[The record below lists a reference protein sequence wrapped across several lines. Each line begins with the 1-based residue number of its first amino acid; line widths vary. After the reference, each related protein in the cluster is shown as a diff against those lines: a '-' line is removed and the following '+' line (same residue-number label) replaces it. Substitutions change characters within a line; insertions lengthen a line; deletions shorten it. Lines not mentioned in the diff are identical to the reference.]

1 MSIQKM
7 TGVAVFAAL
16 VAVFSQ
22 MSLLIGPVPHTMQI
36 FAVTLAGVV
45 LGPKRGVLSIVVWE
59 LLGAFGLP
67 VFAMAH
73 GGLTSLFGPL
83 VGFFIGFVIHA
94 YVCGLT
100 NNMRLIPAILCNILS
115 LAVVYFL
122 GVTGFWAEYNF
133 LLGKAIPVSKA
144 FAACA
149 APFIVFDIIKLA
161 LAVTAGRRAV
171 RILKKAGI
179 NLY

>member
-67 VFAMAH
+67 VLPWHMEDLPLCSDRLSVFLSA
-73 GGLTSLFGPL
+73 LLFM
-83 VGFFIGFVIHA
+83 HM
-94 YVCGLT
+94 Y
-100 NNMRLIPAILCNILS
+100 
-115 LAVVYFL
+115 
-122 GVTGFWAEYNF
+122 
-133 LLGKAIPVSKA
+133 
-144 FAACA
+144 
-149 APFIVFDIIKLA
+149 
-161 LAVTAGRRAV
+161 AG
-171 RILKKAGI
+171 
-179 NLY
+179 

>member
-73 GGLTSLFGPL
+73 GGLTSSLGPL

-100 NNMRLIPAILCNILS
+100 NNMRLIFS
-115 LAVVYFL
+115 RRYR
-122 GVTGFWAEYNF
+122 
-133 LLGKAIPVSKA
+133 LLGRV
-144 FAACA
+144 
-149 APFIVFDIIKLA
+149 
-161 LAVTAGRRAV
+161 
-171 RILKKAGI
+171 
-179 NLY
+179 

>member
-45 LGPKRGVLSIVVWE
+45 LGPKRGALSIVVWE

-83 VGFFIGFVIHA
+83 VGFFIGFIIHA
-94 YVCGLT
+94 YVYRLFYVISYPLQLYIFSALRAFGQSIISFWVKLFPSARLLQPVRLPSSSLT
-100 NNMRLIPAILCNILS
+100 
-115 LAVVYFL
+115 
-122 GVTGFWAEYNF
+122 
-133 LLGKAIPVSKA
+133 LLNW
-144 FAACA
+144 F
-149 APFIVFDIIKLA
+149 
-161 LAVTAGRRAV
+161 
-171 RILKKAGI
+171 
-179 NLY
+179 

>member
-73 GGLTSLFGPL
+73 GGLTSLLGPL
-83 VGFFIGFVIHA
+83 VGFFIGFIIHA

-115 LAVVYFL
+115 ALQAS
-122 GVTGFWAEYNF
+122 GQSIISFWVKLFPSAR
-133 LLGKAIPVSKA
+133 LLQPAQLLLLS
-144 FAACA
+144 
-149 APFIVFDIIKLA
+149 L
-161 LAVTAGRRAV
+161 
-171 RILKKAGI
+171 ILL
-179 NLY
+179 NWF